1 MNKKLIF
8 IAILGVILIV
18 GGNFAIN
25 KVISKT
31 AVNTPTTP
39 PSDTKQVAPAPQASS
54 SNKVAIVSTNPNPLD
69 ENIIGGND
77 TIEITFN
84 RPLENV
90 GEFKVRI
97 EPKVDFKV
105 ELSSDRKTAKII
117 PVKPFELGTTY
128 TLFIG
133 PETKFDGV
141 GRWGEEKIF
150 HFKTIRY
157 TGV

>member
-1 MNKKLIF
+1 MSNLKLKIIVGVVIIGIISVLIF
-8 IAILGVILIV
+8 LRSSSV
-18 GGNFAIN
+18 
-25 KVISKT
+25 K
-31 AVNTPTTP
+31 TPTVGISSQSEPTNQ
-39 PSDTKQVAPAPQASS
+39 KVPADAKPQ
-54 SNKVAIVSTNPNPLD
+54 IVSTKPEPL
-69 ENIIGGND
+69 ED
-77 TIEITFN
+77 TIISANEVIEIAFN

-97 EPKVDFKV
+97 EPPVEYKL
-105 ELSSDRKTAKII
+105 ELSGDRKTGKII
-117 PVKPFELGTTY
+117 PIKPYPLGATF

-150 HFKTIRY
+150 HFRTIRY